1 MKHRA
6 RILLA
11 AGLLLA
17 PAATPASAQVAN
29 HVSVGIDL
37 AASGGLGHSVWGLS
51 LGYWSTGAH
60 GHWYR
65 VDPRSVHSNCW
76 ADIYDPFWHDPF
88 WGDPFWHDP
97 WLDPWTGSSLGCSSH
112 GFGRLPYYGWPFASG
127 FWVGGPSVRWGSS
140 FAFGF
145 GGFSRRHL
153 WGRSGWWNH
162 GRWGA
167 WDYGHR
173 PGYGYRRYVV
183 RDRHPRA
190 GRGVRRSPL
199 FGPRY
204 KVDPRVYVTDNGPE
218 RPVSKAVP
226 RDARGDVLQPERGR
240 RPGPSDT
247 ATRRAKPRS
256 RLGDP
261 SAPRDRAQA
270 SPRARPTARG
280 DRPTVRTRPT
290 ARTRPAVRTRPTAGT
305 RPAVRTRPTARP
317 RPAVRTKPT
326 SRTRPTARVG
336 PTARTRPT
344 VGVGARPTATARPAP
359 VRRSP
364 PKARPAP
371 SKSPLPKARPAPAKR
386 PAPKVRPARR
396 PPPPKGKPTRRPAR
410 RRGG

>member
-226 RDARGDVLQPERGR
+226 RDAGGDVLQPERGR

-280 DRPTVRTRPT
+280 D
-290 ARTRPAVRTRPTAGT
+290 RPAVRTRPTAGT